1 MSHNIVIFTV
11 GHGMEPFVT
20 RNGSTMEWFGIK
32 LSVTDSIGSNVIS
45 ACCLLSCIAP
55 KIESPSFMLISVVG
69 TGSVIG
75 RMELRWISSSV
86 LLSNLYPFVAVLLG
100 AEVVVRLFVESVLR
114 SIIPLVVRVD
124 WLFCVVLP
132 PGLAVVV
139 LFAVVR
145 GVVEVV
151 IVPVVLLGIGVY
163 DDDVFCA
170 LGSVKWLLM
179 VTSRYGN
186 AVVTTSEWE
195 LEQSHY
201 VQYLQFSKP
210 PK

>member
-1 MSHNIVIFTV
+1 
-11 GHGMEPFVT
+11 
-20 RNGSTMEWFGIK
+20 
-32 LSVTDSIGSNVIS
+32 
-45 ACCLLSCIAP
+45 
-55 KIESPSFMLISVVG
+55 MLISVVG

-124 WLFCVVLP
+124 WLFGVVLP
-132 PGLAVVV
+132 PGFAVVV

-170 LGSVKWLLM
+170 LGSVK
-179 VTSRYGN
+179 
-186 AVVTTSEWE
+186 
-195 LEQSHY
+195 
-201 VQYLQFSKP
+201 
-210 PK
+210 